1 MQSLRRLL
9 HLRDMKLF
17 LRWFLPVAVL
27 LTALGCSKERLES
40 DRFEFD
46 AEWAEAYYYGT
57 DGVSGVSCYQL
68 DLAQGR
74 TDADLDLISTGAVV
88 RLLISAPLAE
98 DIALPDG
105 RYLGSDSREY
115 AYTFNYGSMQADKSV
130 AGSYVGLR
138 TKGGQQTQLFPI
150 DGGTVTVSLTGEDHY
165 DVVVEVRTA
174 GRPFRFAYSG
184 TIRTFD
190 CTQPKG

>member
-1 MQSLRRLL
+1 MQSLHRLL
-9 HLRDMKLF
+9 HLGDMKLF
-17 LRWFLPVAVL
+17 LRLFLPVAVL
-27 LTALGCSKERLES
+27 LTALGCAKERLEP

-46 AEWAEAYYYGT
+46 AEWAEAYYFGT
-57 DGVSGVSCYQL
+57 DEIGGVNCYQL

-74 TDADLDLISTGAVV
+74 TDADLDLISSGAVV
-88 RLLISAPLAE
+88 RLLISAPVAE

-105 RYLGSDSREY
+105 RYLGSATRDY
-115 AYTFNYGSMQADKSV
+115 AYTFNYGSLQEDKSI

-150 DGGTVTVSLTGEDHY
+150 DGGTVTVSLAGEDRY
-165 DVVVEVRTA
+165 EVVVEVRTS